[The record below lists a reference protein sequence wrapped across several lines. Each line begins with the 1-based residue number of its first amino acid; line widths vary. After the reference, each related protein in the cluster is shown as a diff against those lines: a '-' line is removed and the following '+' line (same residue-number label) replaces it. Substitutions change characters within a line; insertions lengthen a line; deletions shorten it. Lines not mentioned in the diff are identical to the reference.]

1 MFIKI
6 DCRESDFMTNMN
18 LLFKEHSHEIQ
29 LESLPLGDIILL
41 NKENSEKVIFE
52 RKSLYD
58 LASSIKDGRYSEQS
72 FRLNQCKIHNHNII
86 YIIEGDFEKY
96 NPKKGRMDKNKL
108 SWRGKECWQ
117 VLFVFTD
124 ARVKDFI
131 GLRD

>member
-86 YIIEGDFEKY
+86 YIIEGDF
-96 NPKKGRMDKNKL
+96 KKSIQK
-108 SWRGKECWQ
+108 KEEWIKRHYIQ
-117 VLFVFTD
+117 
-124 ARVKDFI
+124 R
-131 GLRD
+131 